1 MEVKMSPEGGLHVPG
16 LTSNEVHTVD
26 DVNRVTTV
34 NQLNFVTALISLI
47 SRSHIN

>member
-26 DVNRVTTV
+26 DVNRVTTLTSYLGGV
-34 NQLNFVTALISLI
+34 MRKVS
-47 SRSHIN
+47 